1 MLDIFGRSFLIRG
14 AIISACL
21 AVFFTV
27 HTGGLAQQSHASVID
42 DLKKK
47 VEEHNAEIAKLEEEA
62 KKNRAG
68 LTDTQ
73 QRGKTFKEEIIR
85 LQANI
90 KRLKNDIYLTERKI
104 QGAELQIEEL
114 TLEIYEK
121 EVSIAKLKDG
131 LAGVIKIFFEN
142 DRISPFEALAGQS
155 QFSNFFRFIDY
166 QALLQKHMLASL
178 TEVKALRE
186 DLNSKKKLLEEQ
198 RNQAAELHNQL
209 SVRKI
214 SLVSEQ
220 QDQTKLL
227 TVTKQQEKL
236 YQDIIREQEKK
247 KLLLEQEIKKLEEQ
261 IRITI
266 DPASLPRKG
275 TGVMG
280 WPLPDV
286 SSASCWDGGAG
297 FKNCITQFFG
307 YTQFAAAGAYN
318 GKGHNGADF
327 RADIGTPVL
336 ASSDGIVEA
345 VGDTD
350 VGCRGASY
358 GRWVLLKHTNN
369 LSTLYAHL
377 SQISVSK
384 DQQVSR
390 GTKIALSGKS
400 GYATGPHLHFGMYVT
415 QGVQITSIRSVVCGT
430 MMTLPIAAIN
440 AYLNP
445 LDYL

>member
-1 MLDIFGRSFLIRG
+1 MLDVSGRSFFIRG
-14 AIISACL
+14 AVIAACL
-21 AVFFTV
+21 AVFFAAY
-27 HTGGLAQQSHASVID
+27 TGGLVHESHASVID

-68 LTDTQ
+68 LATTQ
-73 QRGKTFKEEIIR
+73 ERGKTLKEEITR

-90 KRLKNDIYLTERKI
+90 KRLKNNIYITERKI

-114 TLEIYEK
+114 TLEIREK

-142 DRISPFEALAGQS
+142 DRISAFEALAGQS
-155 QFSNFFRFIDY
+155 QFSDFFRFIDY
-166 QALLQKHMLASL
+166 QALLQKHVLVSL
-178 TEVKALRE
+178 TQVKALRE
-186 DLNSKKKLLEEQ
+186 DLNVKKKLLEGQ
-198 RNQAAELHNQL
+198 RNQAAELRNQL
-209 SVRKI
+209 SVRKS
-214 SLVSEQ
+214 SLTGEQ
-220 QDQTKLL
+220 EDQTKLL
-227 TVTKQQEKL
+227 SVTKQQEKL
-236 YQDIIREQEKK
+236 YQDIIRGQDKK

-286 SSASCWDGGAG
+286 SIASCWNGGG
-297 FKNCITQFFG
+297 SFKNCITQFFG

-336 ASSDGIVEA
+336 ASSGGIVEA

-350 VGCRGASY
+350 AGCRGASY
-358 GRWVLLKHTNN
+358 GKWVLLKHNNN

-377 SQISVSK
+377 SQIGVSK
-384 DQQVSR
+384 GQQAGR
-390 GTKIALSGKS
+390 GDKIALSGKS

-415 QGVQITSIRSVVCGT
+415 QGVQVTSIRSVVCGT